1 MFKHKNCIIQNTPSE
16 KFPEMVTITKTP
28 KVRVVLEGRRYIT
41 LEKAFLAIELLESER
56 LISSKEK
63 YVQSEL
69 ADIVI
74 LEETEIL
81 FHS

>member
-16 KFPEMVTITKTP
+16 KFPQMVTITKTP

-63 YVQSEL
+63 YVKSEL
-69 ADIVI
+69 SEIVI
-74 LEETEIL
+74 LDETEML
-81 FHS
+81 FES